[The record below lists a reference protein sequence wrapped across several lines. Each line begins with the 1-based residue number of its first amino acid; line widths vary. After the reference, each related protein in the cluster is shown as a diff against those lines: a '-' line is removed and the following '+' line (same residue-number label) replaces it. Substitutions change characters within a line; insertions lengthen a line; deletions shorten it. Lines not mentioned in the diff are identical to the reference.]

1 MNLILV
7 VALGVTFLLAF
18 SIGLN
23 LGLHGILSVG
33 DKILI
38 RTKIGTVDHIAVSK
52 GNEAAKTVV
61 ADIDGVSEGKKG
73 PNNDAIE
80 EQSLDSRKQ
89 TGASTPS
96 ALRILHEIYEA
107 KSVRDAMTAASIE
120 SNKGAIATYLEGG
133 GKIPIVLLTCNRPD
147 QLRETLT
154 SLLAVR
160 GVSKENLL
168 IAQDGAMQQ
177 IADVVY
183 EFGLDLLQNKEG
195 LRLRGGVGG
204 DGAQRIA
211 KHYKYSL
218 SAAFDRAPS
227 APAIIITEDDLLFS
241 PDFYEYLVSTAPIL
255 EKDPT
260 TFVVSAWND
269 NGFKDKVNDASMI
282 KRTEFFPGLG
292 WLLPRELYKNELEAK
307 WPTEHWDHWLRSVEV
322 HGTRDIVY
330 PEVRTCIYAIFVLT
344 FVNRIV
350 YLYLFISFFFNLL
363 IYLFIYSFIHLFILF
378 FILYLLSP
386 FSSESLCLRLL
397 SFAFPFKVPRT
408 FHNGIVGTFMNLETH
423 NRYFRDVAYNTN
435 EKVKWNVQT
444 GITESG
450 DSSTLLVI
458 PNYLKG
464 IFVNVLS

>member
-160 GVSKENLL
+160 GVSKENL
-168 IAQDGAMQQ
+168 
-177 IADVVY
+177 
-183 EFGLDLLQNKEG
+183 
-195 LRLRGGVGG
+195 
-204 DGAQRIA
+204 
-211 KHYKYSL
+211 
-218 SAAFDRAPS
+218 
-227 APAIIITEDDLLFS
+227 
-241 PDFYEYLVSTAPIL
+241 
-255 EKDPT
+255 
-260 TFVVSAWND
+260 
-269 NGFKDKVNDASMI
+269 
-282 KRTEFFPGLG
+282 FF
-292 WLLPRELYKNELEAK
+292 
-307 WPTEHWDHWLRSVEV
+307 
-322 HGTRDIVY
+322 
-330 PEVRTCIYAIFVLT
+330 
-344 FVNRIV
+344 
-350 YLYLFISFFFNLL
+350 
-363 IYLFIYSFIHLFILF
+363 
-378 FILYLLSP
+378 
-386 FSSESLCLRLL
+386 
-397 SFAFPFKVPRT
+397 
-408 FHNGIVGTFMNLETH
+408 
-423 NRYFRDVAYNTN
+423 
-435 EKVKWNVQT
+435 
-444 GITESG
+444 
-450 DSSTLLVI
+450 
-458 PNYLKG
+458 
-464 IFVNVLS
+464 